1 MLVRATLRR
10 SESVKENGGELAEAL
25 VTVMEQLAD
34 QVRAVLG
41 ICRVVLDRDL
51 VVMPEFLLFF
61 LLHRFL

>member
-1 MLVRATLRR
+1 
-10 SESVKENGGELAEAL
+10 VKENGGELAEAL